1 MLSPA
6 RNREPAHRRPML
18 GINELAERLGTTE
31 RFVRRLVC
39 ERRIPFHK
47 VGKFVR
53 FDQDDVD
60 EWLAEA
66 RVEARA
72 EWRSRSDPRVGSSR

>member
-1 MLSPA
+1 MI
-6 RNREPAHRRPML
+6 RETTLRQGGVERPML
-18 GINELAERLGTTE
+18 GIPQLAERLGTTE

-47 VGKFVR
+47 VGKYVR

-60 EWLAEA
+60 DWVAHRRIDAL
-66 RVEARA
+66 R
-72 EWRSRSDPRVGSSR
+72 

>member
-1 MLSPA
+1 MI
-6 RNREPAHRRPML
+6 RETTIRRGAVERPML
-18 GINELAERLGTTE
+18 GIPQLAERLGTTE

-47 VGKFVR
+47 VGKYVR

-60 EWLAEA
+60 DWVAKC
-66 RVEARA
+66 RVD
-72 EWRSRSDPRVGSSR
+72 SRH

>member
-1 MLSPA
+1 MI
-6 RNREPAHRRPML
+6 RETTTRRGVIERPML
-18 GINELAERLGTTE
+18 GIPQLAERLGTTE

-47 VGKFVR
+47 VGKYVR

-60 EWLAEA
+60 DWVALR
-66 RVEARA
+66 RVEACR
-72 EWRSRSDPRVGSSR
+72 

>member
-1 MLSPA
+1 
-6 RNREPAHRRPML
+6 ML
-18 GINELAERLGTTE
+18 GIPQLAERLGTSE

-47 VGKFVR
+47 VGKYVR

-60 EWLAEA
+60 DWVAFR
-66 RVEARA
+66 RVEAQR
-72 EWRSRSDPRVGSSR
+72 

>member
-1 MLSPA
+1 MI
-6 RNREPAHRRPML
+6 RENTIKRSAVDRPML
-18 GINELAERLGTTE
+18 GIPQLAERLGTTE

-47 VGKFVR
+47 FGKYVR

-60 EWLAEA
+60 EWVAVRRVDA
-66 RVEARA
+66 RV
-72 EWRSRSDPRVGSSR
+72 

>member
-1 MLSPA
+1 MI
-6 RNREPAHRRPML
+6 REATTRRGATERPML
-18 GINELAERLGTTE
+18 GIPQLAERLGTTE

-47 VGKFVR
+47 VGKYVR

-60 EWLAEA
+60 DWVAFR
-66 RVEARA
+66 RVEAQR
-72 EWRSRSDPRVGSSR
+72 

>member
-1 MLSPA
+1 MIRALSSQRTA
-6 RNREPAHRRPML
+6 GERPML
-18 GINELAERLGTTE
+18 GIPQLAERLGTSE

-47 VGKFVR
+47 VGKYVR

-60 EWLAEA
+60 EWVAFR
-66 RVEARA
+66 RVDAQR
-72 EWRSRSDPRVGSSR
+72 